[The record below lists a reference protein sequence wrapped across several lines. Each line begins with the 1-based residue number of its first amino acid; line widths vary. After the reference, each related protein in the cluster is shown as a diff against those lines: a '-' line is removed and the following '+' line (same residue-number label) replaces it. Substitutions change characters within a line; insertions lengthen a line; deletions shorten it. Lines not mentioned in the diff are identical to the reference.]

1 MTVVSILKQIDIWGH
16 VLTGSCP
23 RRVRGCGGNRP
34 CGNHQDQDSPVR
46 GGRGVRSHR
55 IHRDRNDR
63 IISSLKQSVEYPST
77 SAELVSCWS
86 YVDAVE
92 VLIRPPCCV
101 MES

>member
-1 MTVVSILKQIDIWGH
+1 MATGLVVITKI
-16 VLTGSCP
+16 
-23 RRVRGCGGNRP
+23 
-34 CGNHQDQDSPVR
+34 
-46 GGRGVRSHR
+46 R
-55 IHRDRNDR
+55 IVQQEVAEAFALIEFIAIEM